1 MFEELDVVNL
11 LILQFMERGTD
22 EIRCL
27 ILKFLTCLITESTLL
42 TPQELETLV
51 LKNTAALTQWY
62 VYERFFSPLL
72 IFRSIWKFYDMQRPE
87 VNDLRSVLLL
97 RTIVVDVRAFEA
109 LLREHLQAEG
119 QTDSG

>member
-62 VYERFFSPLL
+62 VYERFF
-72 IFRSIWKFYDMQRPE
+72 
-87 VNDLRSVLLL
+87 
-97 RTIVVDVRAFEA
+97 
-109 LLREHLQAEG
+109 
-119 QTDSG
+119 